1 MLLIDGA
8 LAVFNGLLV
17 ATGKFW
23 CECVRG
29 GTCCGG
35 ECRCDEGECC
45 GGVWHPGGEPEGFCC
60 ADQWFVVG
68 QECQEGFVY
77 FEIIRDQFRCCT
89 CISQEVV
96 DAGLGPDSVYWCC
109 DEEGP
114 YKSNDSGQCKRR
126 CCDGLNCVMQFP
138 DECQNTSLDGSCL
151 ALGCPASCCIESDDG
166 FVSCETQGSNICENV
181 TKGIVDEEPCESAC
195 KGACCVDG
203 ELTEGSPTTQAECD
217 ALGGCWYGIGSTE
230 CGEGLCRAPF
240 DEDCCEHAVSSAAS
254 LTFTG
259 PRKRRCPELDGC
271 GFEVTVSVTTGQPVY
286 VHGNQFGNPY
296 EACTEVATFVTCN
309 DTFRVT
315 PAPCTG
321 NLDKLDIE
329 VCWDDGSGPE
339 LLRFHCCDGTYLLG
353 NCECD
358 CVTTL
363 LYEGPGCTSAAAL
376 QMNGE
381 AIIEANG
388 TGPLVL
394 TANITQTGSCTRKL
408 TLSGTSTQAN
418 EISGVIQ
425 DSSSGLSV
433 VKTGTCLWRLS
444 GANAFTGQLKVETGT
459 LVVADDVGAS
469 GASPIGDVSGASSM
483 PLIGTSTSGANF
495 FLDNVT
501 MSRGAWTVAAGSGT
515 VAIGGIGTG
524 TAIFST
530 SYTTRLGRDVTLQA
544 GSGGTARFGN
554 VWQDGSGGS
563 NPAVAFTIGSTG
575 NDGTV
580 VLESDLPNS
589 ITSLT
594 LVTGT
599 LKTDFDDRI
608 APATPVTIQ
617 SATYDRDGFNQSI
630 DSLTVTGTAT
640 FAGSGTTTVNNSL
653 SGSGSIVNSAGTL
666 QIDGTNTMTGSVSIT
681 GGSVVVTTVVSG
693 PSGLNTATFTNT
705 TLTVDFSSAPSS
717 GQQFKLLYG
726 STVQSYAPTLT
737 GAGGATATYNS
748 SNSTLTID

>member
-1 MLLIDGA
+1 VLVEPNSNCNPTDVEFLLCWESFNVEPVPCGSNFSQLKIKVCWEDQAVTAEA
-8 LAVFNGLLV
+8 LTFSGCNNITITL
-17 ATGKFW
+17 
-23 CECVRG
+23 
-29 GTCCGG
+29 
-35 ECRCDEGECC
+35 
-45 GGVWHPGGEPEGFCC
+45 GFC
-60 ADQWFVVG
+60 
-68 QECQEGFVY
+68 
-77 FEIIRDQFRCCT
+77 
-89 CISQEVV
+89 V
-96 DAGLGPDSVYWCC
+96 DS
-109 DEEGP
+109 
-114 YKSNDSGQCKRR
+114 
-126 CCDGLNCVMQFP
+126 
-138 DECQNTSLDGSCL
+138 
-151 ALGCPASCCIESDDG
+151 
-166 FVSCETQGSNICENV
+166 
-181 TKGIVDEEPCESAC
+181 
-195 KGACCVDG
+195 
-203 ELTEGSPTTQAECD
+203 
-217 ALGGCWYGIGSTE
+217 
-230 CGEGLCRAPF
+230 
-240 DEDCCEHAVSSAAS
+240 
-254 LTFTG
+254 
-259 PRKRRCPELDGC
+259 
-271 GFEVTVSVTTGQPVY
+271 
-286 VHGNQFGNPY
+286 
-296 EACTEVATFVTCN
+296 
-309 DTFRVT
+309 
-315 PAPCTG
+315 
-321 NLDKLDIE
+321 
-329 VCWDDGSGPE
+329 
-339 LLRFHCCDGTYLLG
+339 
-353 NCECD
+353 
-358 CVTTL
+358 CVTTMT
-363 LYEGPGCTSAAAL
+363 YVEAGHTSNAVIQLRGDAV
-376 QMNGE
+376 
-381 AIIEANG
+381 IEANG

-394 TANITQTGSCTRKL
+394 TSNITHAGSCDRKL

-433 VKTGTCLWRLS
+433 VKTGTGLWRLS

-469 GASPIGDVSGASSM
+469 GASPIGDVSGSSSM

-524 TAIFST
+524 TAIFAT

-554 VWQDGSGGS
+554 TWQDTLGGS
-563 NPAVAFTIGSTG
+563 NPAVAFTIGSAG

-580 VLESDLPNS
+580 VLESDLPTS

-599 LKTDFDDRI
+599 LKPDFNDRI
-608 APATPVTIQ
+608 APTTPVTIQ
-617 SATYDRDGFNQSI
+617 LATYDRDGFDQSI
-630 DSLTVTGTAT
+630 DSLTVTGIAT